1 MDAADKLNDLID
13 EAINALADDDITKG
27 ADELIELAHIFAKAG
42 AGQSSFMSIRQ
53 YVINEARERT
63 CAPFIEEKL
72 KLVERKKQ
80 AGRRITNLEC
90 H

>member
-1 MDAADKLNDLID
+1 MDASDQFNDLID
-13 EAINALADDDITKG
+13 EAISALADDDINRG

-42 AGQSSFMSIRQ
+42 AGQSSFQSIRR
-53 YVINEARERT
+53 YIITEARART

-72 KLVERKKQ
+72 KLIERRKQ
-80 AGRRITNLEC
+80 QGRRISNLEC